1 MKKLGIIICGLVLMM
16 GCERNIYRFTE
27 GSVYGTVYHVSYQSE
42 VDYTVEIRQEME
54 RVNQSLSMFNK
65 ESVIA
70 RWNRGESERVDS
82 LFVTMYEKAREVYE
96 ATGGGFDI
104 TVAPLVNA
112 WGFGFKNEKLPSDG
126 KIDSLL
132 QYVGMDKVQLEG
144 VRLVKLV
151 EGVQIDASSIAKGLG
166 VDLVAEFF
174 DREGVQNYMIEI
186 GGEIRV

>member
-1 MKKLGIIICGLVLMM
+1 M
-16 GCERNIYRFTE
+16 
-27 GSVYGTVYHVSYQSE
+27 
-42 VDYTVEIRQEME
+42 
-54 RVNQSLSMFNK
+54 
-65 ESVIA
+65 
-70 RWNRGESERVDS
+70 
-82 LFVTMYEKAREVYE
+82 
-96 ATGGGFDI
+96 
-104 TVAPLVNA
+104 NA

-186 GGEIRV
+186 GGEIRVKGRVINSVRGISV